1 MTPSLDPSRPLR
13 SIRRG
18 LALILA
24 AVALALASSPAA
36 AQSNTIRF
44 ERLTVEHGLSQ
55 NAILSMAQDAQGFL
69 WFGTEDGLN
78 KYDGYQFV
86 VYESDPDDP
95 TSLIDNFISVLY
107 LTRDG
112 QLWVGTRSGLDR
124 YDRETGSFV
133 HYPSEVENSSGLRG
147 QWVTSIF
154 EDRQG
159 DLWIGTYQGGVDRM
173 DRASQTFTHYY
184 HDDADAS
191 SLGGDAVSA
200 IYEDSAG
207 NLWLGTQSGLDRL
220 DASGQSFTHYR
231 HDPAD
236 PTSLGD
242 DSVTTIQEDDQGRLW
257 IGTAAGG
264 LSLYDSA
271 SQSFRRF
278 QHDSER
284 PDSLSHNRVRS
295 FGQDRFGN
303 LWIGTQNGLDLLPA
317 GTSLDGRLEPEFE
330 HYQHDP
336 FDPSSLGSSAI
347 WSILED
353 RSGVMWFGTYGGG
366 LAKYNQSTARFRVYQ
381 HSPSQPNSLS
391 DNFVWSI
398 AEDSRGR
405 LWIGTFNGGL
415 NLLDRGS
422 GDLIVFRHDDG
433 DPGSILSNDVR
444 SVIEDRSGTLW
455 VGSAGGLDRLNPRT
469 YRFTH
474 FTHDPQ
480 DPNSLSGDR
489 VNVLLESRAGDLWVG
504 TRFDGLNR
512 FDPTTGR
519 FTRYQHDPGDPSSLG
534 ENRVWALY
542 EDRLGAIWVG
552 TLGGVS
558 VLDPDSGAF
567 TRYQHDPDDPQS
579 LASDAIFAFY
589 EDPSGSMWIGTWGD
603 GLDRF
608 DRDSGTFEHFT
619 EADGLPN
626 DTIYGIE
633 ADANGQLWMST
644 NRGLSRFDPVSG
656 DFQNY
661 DMSDGLQDNEFNVGA
676 HFTSQS
682 GEMFFGGVRGFNA
695 FFPEEIQ
702 RNPHVPPVVI
712 TTFYIFNQPVRHDLL
727 PDEQVE
733 LSYRENFIAFEFSA
747 LDFNSP
753 EKNQY
758 AYQLE
763 GLDDEWIEAGT
774 RRYVSYTNLSGGDYL
789 FRVRGS
795 NNDGVWNE
803 SGASVRIT
811 VTPPFWET
819 TWFRVVAAVAV
830 VALAVG
836 AVQLRTRAIEAR
848 SRQLEETVRE
858 RTREIEQRTSEL
870 DALYRADGE
879 LIQHLEIDHVFQTL
893 VQVAVD
899 ILHADKGALL
909 FWDDAAQELEVRAS
923 LGLRPESLE
932 QMRFAADGTLAGW
945 VLQNVQP
952 AIVHDVE
959 EDQRVAR
966 SFSDAEGIRSLM
978 HVPIQI
984 DDTVYGVFTVAYTE
998 PRGFGSEE
1006 QRLFSALAKRA
1017 ALAIEQ
1023 AQLQEQAQQT
1033 AVLEERQRL
1042 ARDLHDEVTQ
1052 TLFSA
1057 SMTADVLPELWEKDP
1072 EIGRNRLQTLRELT
1086 RGALAEMRTLL
1097 IELRPAAIAE
1107 ADLGELLR
1115 QLAEATTGRA
1125 RIPVAFEVRGDC
1137 GLASEPKIA
1146 LYRIAQEAL
1155 NNVVKHSNA
1164 SRATLALECSDQA
1177 IVLRVE
1183 DDGVGFNPEAVTP
1196 EHLGQ
1201 AIMRER
1207 AESIGAELKVQSA
1220 LGEGTQLTLTLA
1232 RSVGN

>member
-1 MTPSLDPSRPLR
+1 MISLVDPSRPPR
-13 SIRRG
+13 RVRRG
-18 LALILA
+18 LALVLA
-24 AVALALASSPAA
+24 AVALVLAPTPAA
-36 AQSNTIRF
+36 AQSSTIRF

-55 NAILSMAQDAQGFL
+55 NAILSIAQDAQGFL

-86 VYESDPDDP
+86 VYESDPDDAA
-95 TSLIDNFISVLY
+95 SLIDNFISVLY
-107 LTRDG
+107 VTRDG
-112 QLWVGTRSGLDR
+112 ELWVGTRSGLDR
-124 YDRETGSFV
+124 HDRDTGGFI
-133 HYPSEVENSSGLRG
+133 HYPTEAEDSSGLRG

-154 EDRQG
+154 EDQRG
-159 DLWIGTYQGGVDRM
+159 DMWIGTFEGGLDRL
-173 DRASQTFTHYY
+173 DRTSQTFSHYH
-184 HDDADAS
+184 HDAADES

-207 NLWLGTQSGLDRL
+207 TLWVGTQRGLDRL
-220 DASGQSFTHYR
+220 DDSGQSFTHFR

-236 PTSLGD
+236 PTSLAGD
-242 DSVTTIQEDDQGRLW
+242 AVTTISEDNQGRLW
-257 IGTAAGG
+257 IGTVEGG
-264 LSLYDSA
+264 LNLYDPA

-278 QHDSER
+278 QHDPER
-284 PDSLSHNRVRS
+284 LDSLSHNRIRS
-295 FGQDRFGN
+295 FLQDRFGN
-303 LWIGTQNGLDLLPA
+303 LWVGTQNGLDLLPA
-317 GTSLDGRLEPEFE
+317 GTALDGRSEPAFE

-336 FDPSSLGSSAI
+336 FDPNSLGSSAI
-347 WSILED
+347 WSVLED

-366 LAKYNQSTARFRVYQ
+366 LAKYNQSTARFRIYQ

-422 GDLIVFRHDDG
+422 SELTVFRQDDS
-433 DPGSILSNDVR
+433 DPGSLLSNDVR
-444 SVIEDRSGTLW
+444 SVIEDSSGTLW
-455 VGSAGGLDRLNPRT
+455 VGSAGGLDRLNPLT
-469 YRFTH
+469 NRFTH

-489 VNVLLESRAGDLWVG
+489 VNVLLEGSSGDLWVG
-504 TRFDGLNR
+504 TRFEGLNR

-519 FTRYQHDPGDPSSLG
+519 FTRYQHDPDDPSSLG

-542 EDRLGAIWVG
+542 EDHIGAIWVG

-558 VLDPDSGAF
+558 VLDPNTGEF
-567 TRYQHDPDDPQS
+567 TRYQHDLDDAQS
-579 LASDAIFAFY
+579 LGSDSIFAFY

-608 DRDSGTFEHFT
+608 DRSTGTFEHFT

-633 ADANGQLWMST
+633 ADAGGQLWMST
-644 NRGLSRFDPVSG
+644 NRGLARFDPVSES
-656 DFQNY
+656 FQNY

-676 HFTSQS
+676 HFASQS

-695 FFPEEIQ
+695 FFPEDIQ
-702 RNPHVPPVVI
+702 RNPHVPPLVI

-727 PDEQVE
+727 AGEQIE
-733 LSYRENFIAFEFSA
+733 LSYREDFIAFEFSA

-758 AYQLE
+758 TYQLE

-774 RRYVSYTNLSGGDYL
+774 RRYVSYTNLGGGDYV

-811 VTPPFWET
+811 VIPPFWET
-819 TWFRVVAAVAV
+819 TWFRATAAVVV
-830 VALAVG
+830 VALAIG
-836 AVQLRTRAIEAR
+836 AVRLRLRAIEAR
-848 SRQLEETVRE
+848 SRELEETVRE
-858 RTREIEQRTSEL
+858 RTQEIEQRTSEL

-893 VQVAVD
+893 VDVAVE

-909 FWDDAAQELEVRAS
+909 FWDDASQELMVRAS
-923 LGLRPESLE
+923 LGLRQESLE
-932 QMRFAADGTLAGW
+932 QMHFSTDEALAGW
-945 VLQNVQP
+945 VMEHGEP
-952 AIVHDVE
+952 AVVDDVE
-959 EDQRVAR
+959 EDPRVAR
-966 SFSDAEGIRSLM
+966 SITDAEGIRSLM

-984 DDTVYGVFTVAYTE
+984 DDKVYGVFTVAYSR

-1006 QRLFSALAKRA
+1006 QRLFTALAKRA

-1023 AQLQEQAQQT
+1023 AQLQEQAQKT

-1042 ARDLHDEVTQ
+1042 ARDLHDDVTQ

-1057 SMTADVLPELWEKDP
+1057 SMTADVLPELWERDP
-1072 EIGRNRLQTLRELT
+1072 ELGRSRLQTLRELT

-1107 ADLGELLR
+1107 ADLGELLH

-1125 RIPVAFEVRGDC
+1125 RIPVTLEVQGDC
-1137 GLASEPKIA
+1137 ELASEPKVA

-1164 SRATLALECSDQA
+1164 SRVVMALECGEQVT
-1177 IVLRVE
+1177 VLRVD
-1183 DDGVGFNPEAVTP
+1183 DDGIGFDPRAVTP
-1196 EHLGQ
+1196 DHLGQ

-1207 AESIGAELKVQSA
+1207 AESIGAELQVQSA
-1220 LGEGTQLTLTLA
+1220 AGAGTQLTLTLKRGA
-1232 RSVGN
+1232 